1 MNSLHL
7 ADRMS
12 RLGTESAFEVLAKA
26 NALEAQG
33 HDVVHLEIG
42 QPDFGTPKHIIEAAH
57 QAMLDGYTGYTNAQ
71 GIPETREA
79 VSRYCQK
86 YKNIHPDIDEIV
98 MTPGAKPIMF
108 YIMLALCG
116 PGDEVLYPNPGFP
129 IYESC
134 INFTGARAVPIPI
147 LQKNNFRIDIDE
159 LKTLITPKTK
169 LIILNSPQNPTG
181 GLLRR
186 QDIEAIAEVIR
197 ESGSDT
203 WILSDEVYDRL
214 IFTDE
219 PAFSI
224 KSIPD
229 MYDRTIL
236 LDGFSKTYAMTGW
249 RLGYG
254 IMNKE
259 LASAVTQLIINSA
272 SCAAAFTQIA
282 AIAALDGPQDEPE
295 QMKNAFRERTEY
307 MVQALNKI
315 DGIDCLMPDGSFYVF
330 PSIRGLNIDSKTFA
344 ERLLYE
350 ADVAALSGSAFGIY
364 GEGHIR
370 LSVANSMENIQ
381 KAADRI
387 THFVNHCL

>member
-1 MNSLHL
+1 MKSLHL

-57 QAMLDGYTGYTNAQ
+57 KAMLDGYTGYTNSQ
-71 GIPETREA
+71 GIPETRQA

-86 YKNIHPDIDEIV
+86 YKHIHPDIDEIV

-134 INFTGARAVPIPI
+134 INFTGAKAIPIPI
-147 LQKNNFRIDIDE
+147 LQKNNFRIDIEE
-159 LKTLITPKTK
+159 LKTLITPRTK

-186 QDIEAIAEVIR
+186 QDIEAIAGVIR

-282 AIAALDGPQDEPE
+282 AIAALEGPQDEPE
-295 QMKNAFRERTEY
+295 QMKKAFRERTEY

-350 ADVAALSGSAFGIY
+350 ADVAVLSGSAFGIY
-364 GEGHIR
+364 GEDHIR

-381 KAADRI
+381 KAAERI
-387 THFVNHCL
+387 ADFVNHRL

>member
-1 MNSLHL
+1 MKSLNL

-26 NALEAQG
+26 NALEARG

-42 QPDFGTPKHIIEAAH
+42 QPDFGTPKHIIEAAYK
-57 QAMLDGYTGYTNAQ
+57 AMLDGYTGYTNAQ
-71 GIPETREA
+71 GLPQTRQA
-79 VSRYCQK
+79 VSEYCK
-86 YKNIHPDIDEIV
+86 TYKNIHSDIEEIV
-98 MTPGAKPIMF
+98 MTPGAKPVMF
-108 YIMLALCG
+108 YVMLALCG

-134 INFTGARAVPIPI
+134 IHFTGAKAVPIPI

-181 GLLRR
+181 GVLLR
-186 QDIEAIAEVIR
+186 QDIEAIAQVIR
-197 ESGSDT
+197 DSESDT

-254 IMNKE
+254 IMNRK
-259 LASAVTQLIINSA
+259 LAASITQLIINSA
-272 SCAAAFTQIA
+272 SCAAAFTQMA
-282 AIAALDGPQDEPE
+282 GIAALEGPQDEPE
-295 QMKNAFRERTEY
+295 RMKKAFRERTEY

-330 PSIRGLNIDSKTFA
+330 PSIQGLHVDSKTFA
-344 ERLLYE
+344 DRLLAE
-350 ADVAALSGSAFGIY
+350 ADVAALSGSAFGSY

-370 LSVANSMENIQ
+370 LSVANSMDNIR

-387 THFVNHCL
+387 ADFVNHRL